1 MVNKVM
7 TPSKDM
13 KPISLTVK
21 QREEV
26 CRLYESGDTS
36 QGQLA
41 TKYGVTKK
49 YIHHCIQA
57 GKRNRPRRRKPNK
70 GQRGLIQVTQTNK
83 MVKKKV
89 RSMNAEKNSDL
100 VVWKADGS
108 CTIVPK
114 LSNHDIDKI
123 VYNL

>member
-1 MVNKVM
+1 MEQ
-7 TPSKDM
+7 
-13 KPISLTVK
+13 ISLTVE
-21 QREEV
+21 QRKEV
-26 CRLYESGDTS
+26 CSLYESGDIS

-57 GKRNRPRRRKPNK
+57 GKRNRPRRKKVNL
-70 GQRGLIQVTQTNK
+70 GQKGLIQVTQINK
-83 MVKKKV
+83 KVKKKV

-108 CTIVPK
+108 CIVVPK

-123 VYNL
+123 VNNS

>member
-7 TPSKDM
+7 TASNDM
-13 KPISLTVK
+13 GPVSLTVE
-21 QREEV
+21 QRKEV
-26 CRLYESGDTS
+26 CRLYNSGDIS
-36 QGQLA
+36 QGELA
-41 TKYGVTKK
+41 KQFGVTKK

-57 GKRNRPRRRKPNK
+57 GKRNRPRRKNVNA

-83 MVKKKV
+83 AVKKKV

-100 VVWKADGS
+100 FVWKADGS
-108 CTIVPK
+108 CIVVPK

-123 VYNL
+123 VHDS